1 MPNYRKRRGRASRWA
16 HVRKR
21 EAASSIQSAWRRRK
35 RRKRGGLV
43 KRTALAA
50 YKGVKNIRRNTEQH
64 YANNYVCQSET
75 NWCGQIASNF
85 PVNNRGYPFSTMDF
99 YNATTGGAH
108 IPDDDAWVPTIM
120 RPLMCQQGPE
130 EDNRQG
136 NDIRLT
142 SLTVKGMISASS
154 CGENNGTAQYVP
166 FPQRVTV
173 MFILDTDPVPENS
186 TLKVQ
191 AATPPTYT
199 WEVAA
204 TPMQLFPA
212 EANNPV
218 RAMLTSTAPPL
229 DPTAYLAQSAYLKN
243 GPKLAAGGQGLLT
256 TNISDS
262 CQDLLALSYYSK
274 DYSCKT
280 AGTKRPR
287 FKILKKKTFTV
298 RQWPY
303 GGRPGGTGPAFT
315 GTKGEG
321 SVQPYKAFSM
331 TLKGNY
337 HLHFRSD
344 GSLTPMNQQIL
355 IAFVSDTPAHQNPQG
370 DPGSALPD
378 TTFVVPPK
386 VSCAARFSFKDI

>member
-16 HVRKR
+16 HVRRR
-21 EAASSIQSAWRRRK
+21 EAASSIQTAWRRRK

-64 YANNYVCQSET
+64 YVNNFVCSSET

-85 PVNNRGYPFSTMDF
+85 QVNNRGFQFSTLDF
-99 YNATTGGAH
+99 YDQTTGTSIVPA
-108 IPDDDAWVPTIM
+108 DEAWTPTIM
-120 RPLMCQQGPE
+120 RPLMCYQGAE
-130 EDNRQG
+130 EDMRQG

-154 CGENNGTAQYVP
+154 CGDNNNYAQYVP
-166 FPQRVTV
+166 YPQRVTV

-191 AATPPTYT
+191 AATPPTYN

-204 TPMQLFPA
+204 TPMQIFPA
-212 EANNPV
+212 EPNNPV
-218 RAMLTSTAPPL
+218 RRMILTSAPPL
-229 DPTAYLAQSAYLKN
+229 DPTAYEAQAAYLKN
-243 GPKLAAGGQGLLT
+243 GPKLADGGQGLLT
-256 TNISDS
+256 AAVSDS
-262 CQDLLALSYYSK
+262 VQDLLALSYYSK
-274 DYSCKT
+274 DYACKT
-280 AGTKRPR
+280 AGTKKPR

-298 RQWPY
+298 RQWPI
-303 GGRPGGTGPAFT
+303 GGRPGGSSGYEFT

-321 SVQPYKAFSM
+321 SVQPIKPFSM

-344 GSLTPMNQQIL
+344 GSMTPMNQQIL
-355 IAFVSDTPAHQNPQG
+355 IAFVSDTPAHQLPTGTAG
-370 DPGSALPD
+370 DLPD
-378 TTFVVPPK
+378 QTFVVPPK
-386 VSCAARFSFKDI
+386 VSCCARFSFKDI